1 MDFTGLFPAATTK
14 LTETGALDLAAC
26 SASYERMIEAG
37 VSAIIV
43 LPMLGENPCMSLE
56 EKEKVVRNAIETANG
71 RVPVLSGLAEV
82 TIDDATAAAKRYQ
95 SWGAAGLMAFPST
108 GYKTDRRETETWYR
122 KLGAATDLPIMIY
135 NNPIA
140 YKVDVTPEMMASLA
154 DVDTLVAFKEETGD
168 IRRVTDIYNTVGNRY
183 KVFCGVDD
191 LILESVA
198 LGVDGWVS
206 GMTNAFPN
214 ECVKLLNLL
223 NAGKF
228 AEALVLY
235 RLLTPAFHL
244 DTDVKLV
251 QYIKLAEHIVSG
263 APEWVRSPRL
273 PLEGEERAH
282 VSKVINDTLVALKAL

>member
-1 MDFTGLFPAATTK
+1 MDFSGLFPAATTK
-14 LTETGALDLAAC
+14 LTDTGALDLAAC
-26 SASYERMIEAG
+26 SASYERMIDAG
-37 VSAIIV
+37 VAAIIV

-56 EKEKVVRNAIETANG
+56 EKEKVVRNAVETANG

-82 TIDDATAAAKRYQ
+82 TSEDATAAAKRYA
-95 SWGAAGLMAFPST
+95 SWGAEGLMAFPST

-140 YKVDVTPEMMASLA
+140 YKVDVTPDMLAALA
-154 DVDTLVAFKEETGD
+154 DVETLVAVKEETGD
-168 IRRVTDIYNTVGNRY
+168 VRRVTDIFNAVGSRY
-183 KVFCGVDD
+183 RVFCGVDD

-206 GMTNAFPN
+206 GMTNAFPI
-214 ECVKLLNLL
+214 ECVELLGLL

-228 AEALVLY
+228 DEARALY
-235 RLLTPAFHL
+235 RILTPAFHL

-251 QYIKLAEHIVSG
+251 QYIKLAEQIVSG

-273 PLEGEERAH
+273 TLEGTEREF
-282 VSKVINDTLVALKAL
+282 VSKVIKDTIVNLKAR